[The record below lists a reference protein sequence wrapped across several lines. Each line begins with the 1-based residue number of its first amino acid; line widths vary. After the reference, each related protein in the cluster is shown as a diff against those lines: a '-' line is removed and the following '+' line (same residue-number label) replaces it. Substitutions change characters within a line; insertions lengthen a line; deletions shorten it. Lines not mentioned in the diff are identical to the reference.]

1 MKDPV
6 CGMSVAEDT
15 QHYAEHEGQNYRF
28 CSERCLQ
35 KFKADPAQYI
45 QTELSQTESLQNE
58 SIKDPVCG
66 MVVTEASEHH
76 TEHEAKNHYF
86 CSAGC
91 LNAFLASPE
100 QYLTQQKHEEKDGC
114 CCSSKKSTAEES
126 ATKTRSCCGG
136 KGAASPESKPE
147 KKLHSCCG
155 GKHHEHHG
163 AKTSNH
169 PTDESAIYTCPMHP
183 EIEQQGPGSCPK
195 CGMALE
201 LKDIPLTNTKTEYTC
216 PMHPEIVQD
225 HPGSCPK
232 CGMAL
237 EAVTVEAQEDTS
249 ELDDMTRRLWVSAI
263 LAIPI
268 FFSAMA
274 AEFWPDVING
284 LIEPVTRQW
293 AELIL
298 SAPVVWWCGWVF
310 FQRGWQSIITRNLNM
325 FTLIAIGVGIAWV
338 YSLIAVLIPGIF
350 PPAIFTE
357 AGVVPV
363 YFEAAAVITALV
375 LLGQVMEL
383 RARSQT
389 NAAIKL
395 LLGLAPKNARI
406 VRADGTEED
415 IPLEHV
421 QPGDQLRVR
430 PGEKVPV
437 DGEVIDG
444 ESNVDESMVT
454 GEPIPVAKMAGEK
467 LIGATVNG
475 TGGLLMR
482 ADKVGAD
489 TLLAQIVRMVAE
501 AQRSRAPIQKLVDVV
516 AGYFVPTVVVIAII
530 TFIIWSMWGPDPAIA
545 YAVVNAVA
553 VLIIACPCALGLAT
567 PMSIMVG
574 TGKGAMMGVLI
585 KNAEALEI
593 MQKVDT
599 LVVDKTGTLTE
610 GKPKLVSVFAT
621 QGFQENDNLKLAA
634 SLERA
639 SEHPLAE
646 AIVKGAEDRGV
657 ALTQADSFQS
667 VTGKGVTGVVDGR
680 KVALGNLKLL
690 QSLNIEAGDLP
701 QRADSQRA
709 EGQTVML
716 LAIDGKIAGLIGVA
730 DPIKESTPEAI
741 RDLHKEGI
749 RVVMLTG
756 DSRKTA
762 EAVAAKLDI
771 DQVQAEVLPEQ
782 KAEVVKQLQAEG
794 HIVAMAGDGINDAP
808 ALAQAHVGIAM
819 GTGTDVAME
828 SAGVTL
834 VKGDLRGIVR
844 ARRLSR
850 ATMRNIRQNLFFA
863 FIYNAA
869 GVPIA
874 AGVLYP
880 VFGLLLSPM
889 IAAVA
894 MSFSSVSV
902 ITNALRLKRVKL

>member
-1 MKDPV
+1 MKTDPV
-6 CGMSVAEDT
+6 CGMEVMEESE
-15 QHYAEHEGQNYRF
+15 HHAEHEGKSYHF
-28 CSERCLQ
+28 CSEHCLH
-35 KFKADPAQYI
+35 KFIATPLQYVQI
-45 QTELSQTESLQNE
+45 ESLTT
-58 SIKDPVCG
+58 DPVCG
-66 MVVTEASEHH
+66 MAVTKTSEHH
-76 TEHEAKNHYF
+76 AEYEGNIHYF
-86 CSAGC
+86 CSASCMGKF
-91 LNAFLASPE
+91 NVSPT
-100 QYLTQQKHEEKDGC
+100 QYLHGEMQTETDHTGCSNKH
-114 CCSSKKSTAEES
+114 TVPNAS
-126 ATKTRSCCGG
+126 AD
-136 KGAASPESKPE
+136 
-147 KKLHSCCG
+147 LL
-155 GKHHEHHG
+155 
-163 AKTSNH
+163 
-169 PTDESAIYTCPMHP
+169 DESAIYTCPMHP
-183 EIEQQGPGSCPK
+183 EVEQQGPGSCPK

-201 LKDIPLTNTKTEYTC
+201 PKGVPVVATKTEYTC

-237 EAVTVEAQEDTS
+237 EAVTVEAEEDTS
-249 ELDDMTRRLWVSAI
+249 ELDDMTRRLWVSAL
-263 LAIPI
+263 LAIPV
-268 FFSAMA
+268 FFSAMG
-274 AEFWPDVING
+274 AEFWPEAING
-284 LIEPVTRQW
+284 LISPVARQW
-293 AELIL
+293 AELAL
-298 SAPVVWWCGWVF
+298 SAPVVWWGGWVF
-310 FQRGWQSIITRNLNM
+310 FQRGWQSIVTRNLNM
-325 FTLIAIGVGIAWV
+325 FTLIAIGVGIAYI
-338 YSLIAVLIPGIF
+338 YSVIAVLMPGIF
-350 PPAIFTE
+350 PPAVFSE

-395 LLGLAPKNARI
+395 LLGLAPKTARI
-406 VRADGTEED
+406 VREDGTEED

-421 QPGDQLRVR
+421 QPGDHLRIR

-437 DGEVIDG
+437 DGEVLDG

-454 GEPIPVAKMAGEK
+454 GEPIPVVKTAGEK

-489 TLLAQIVRMVAE
+489 TLLAQIVKMVAE
-501 AQRSRAPIQKLVDVV
+501 AQRSRAPIQKLVDTV
-516 AGYFVPTVVVIAII
+516 AGYFVPTVVLVAVI
-530 TFIIWSMWGPDPAIA
+530 TFFVWMVWGPEPAIA
-545 YAVVNAVA
+545 YAVINAVA

-585 KNAEALEI
+585 KNAEALEV

-610 GKPKLVSVFAT
+610 GKPKLVSVVASE
-621 QGFQENDNLKLAA
+621 GFQENDNLRLAA

-646 AIVKGAEDRGV
+646 AIVQGAEERGV
-657 ALTQADSFQS
+657 ELTGADNFQS
-667 VTGKGVTGVVDGR
+667 VTGMGVTGSVDGY

-690 QSLNIEAGDLP
+690 ESLGIDAGDLP
-701 QRADSQRA
+701 QQADHQRA

-716 LAIDGKIAGLIGVA
+716 LAVNGKAAGLIGVA
-730 DPIKESTPEAI
+730 DPIKITTPEAI
-741 RDLHKEGI
+741 RDLHGEGI

-794 HIVAMAGDGINDAP
+794 RIVAMAGDGINDAP
-808 ALAQAHVGIAM
+808 ALAQAHVGVAM

-874 AGVLYP
+874 AGILYP
-880 VFGLLLSPM
+880 AFGLLLSPM
-889 IAAVA
+889 IAAAA

-902 ITNALRLKRVKL
+902 ITNALRLKALKM